1 MEGWI
6 ERPRA
11 TGRKGSHH
19 VNFELALSDGRVLYT
34 RISHPPNRTTYG
46 PAIWS
51 HILRDQL
58 KVTNDEFWAC
68 VVDGVL
74 PARSRRVETEA
85 EAIPVAV
92 VRTLLVDARLP
103 ETQVLAMTKEEAI
116 ARLAQYYT
124 TGR

>member
-19 VNFELALSDGRVLYT
+19 VNFELALSDGSVLFT

-58 KVTNDEFWAC
+58 QVTNDEFWAC
-68 VVDGVL
+68 VTDGVL
-74 PARSRRVETEA
+74 PARSQPAASSA
-85 EAIPVAV
+85 EEIPVSV
-92 VRTLLVDARLP
+92 VRTLLYDAKLP
-103 ETQVLAMTKEEAI
+103 EAEVLAMTKAEAI
-116 ARLAQYYT
+116 ARLAEFYT
-124 TGR
+124 TGV